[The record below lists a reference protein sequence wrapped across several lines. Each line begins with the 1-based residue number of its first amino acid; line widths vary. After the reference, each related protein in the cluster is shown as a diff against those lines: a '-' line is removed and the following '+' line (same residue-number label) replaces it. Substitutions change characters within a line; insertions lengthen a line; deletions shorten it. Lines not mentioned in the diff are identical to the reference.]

1 MIRKKETNN
10 SKTFRRYVGDKG
22 ESVACEVLRENGFTV
37 LQRNYAVHNI
47 GEIDIIA
54 EKAKDIYIFEVRTRM
69 NIGTYPDS
77 AESVTRTK
85 RSKVIRTAERYI
97 SENDLYDRNIV
108 FEVIKVTSDAQ
119 GNILRTEFIP
129 F

>member
-1 MIRKKETNN
+1 MNRKNETNN
-10 SKTFRRYVGDKG
+10 GKTFRRYVGDKG
-22 ESVACEVLRENGFTV
+22 EMRACEILRENGFTI
-37 LQRNYAVHNI
+37 LQRNYAVHNV

-54 EKAKDIYIFEVRTRM
+54 EKNKDIYIFEVRTRM

-77 AESVTRTK
+77 AESVTGNK
-85 RSKVIRTAERYI
+85 RSKIIRTAERYI
-97 SENDLYDRNIV
+97 SENSLYDRNIV

-129 F
+129 L